1 MFRVYWEK
9 NRPESTVDLES
20 KLGTECSS
28 KNDLIRQVFENRLQ
42 KLQLENIELETKYKS
57 VKNELENYRRLNDA
71 LESEV
76 VSLEEKKD
84 PIDLIE
90 YKKSSQSRIEKLELE
105 IEKYKLER
113 FHNAS
118 LEKSNDN
125 LMKQYNRLVKCE

>member
-1 MFRVYWEK
+1 M
-9 NRPESTVDLES
+9 DLES

-28 KNDLIRQVFENRLQ
+28 ENDLIRQVFQNRLQ

-76 VSLEEKKD
+76 VSLEEKKN

>member
-1 MFRVYWEK
+1 M
-9 NRPESTVDLES
+9 DLES

-28 KNDLIRQVFENRLQ
+28 ENDLIRQVFQNRLQ

-125 LMKQYNRLVKCE
+125 WMKQYNRLVKCE

>member
-1 MFRVYWEK
+1 M
-9 NRPESTVDLES
+9 DLES

-28 KNDLIRQVFENRLQ
+28 ENDLIRQVFENRLQ

-113 FHNAS
+113 FHYVS

-125 LMKQYNRLVKCE
+125 WMKQYNRLVKCE